1 MAGNKLVTKQMK
13 NCLLRA
19 SLKAK
24 IEIILVLIIILN
36 CYFVFPFFQIALF
49 IIELTTSIIVVLYLS
64 ANKLIF

>member
-1 MAGNKLVTKQMK
+1 MLNISNKKPAFLMAGNKLVTKQMK

-36 CYFVFPFFQIALF
+36 CYFVFPFFQ
-49 IIELTTSIIVVLYLS
+49 
-64 ANKLIF
+64 